1 MKKRRLWQLTKI
13 SFVGLLFLLLIAP
26 EWPAF
31 GSESYRL
38 RKIIQLREFDF
49 LVWEVNAILAKAE
62 GILAGGQRY
71 LQPDTRQAIVVNYL
85 ADIQT
90 ARDLERQINQIY
102 LDADINDHDRA
113 TQDLQTELATT
124 RARINNQQLV
134 AEAILQEQVAE
145 ILKEEGFGIA
155 GQMWPPV
162 MMHMTPLPTVL
173 ITSPRDHI
181 EKEHQLSLIPGL
193 TTPQMDDLET
203 AVLDNLDLSAL
214 IVPIGGA
221 GSYPTMINETGN
233 INWLAEVTAH
243 EWVHNW
249 LTLKPLGASYPFDTS
264 VRIINETVASLVDQE
279 LGSKIVARYYPEFA
293 PPPPDTTQQPI
304 DPTEPPAF
312 DFRAEMAE
320 TRVTADALLAEGK
333 IEEAE
338 RYMEERRQFFVE
350 NGYGIRKLNQAYFA
364 FYGAYAAE
372 PGGAQGGNPIG
383 PMLRDIRANTP
394 SVRAFLDSVAPITS
408 FADLE
413 RIHQE
418 ITNPSQTG

>member
-1 MKKRRLWQLTKI
+1 MKKHRLWQLIKI
-13 SFVGLLFLLLIAP
+13 SFISLLFLLLIAP

-31 GSESYRL
+31 GSDDYRL
-38 RKIIQLREFDF
+38 QKIIQQREFDF
-49 LVWEVNAILAKAE
+49 LIWEVNAILAKVE
-62 GILAGGQRY
+62 GVLASGQRY
-71 LQPDTRQAIVVNYL
+71 LQPEERQEIVVDYL
-85 ADIQT
+85 ANIQT
-90 ARDLERQINQIY
+90 VRDLEGQINRVY
-102 LDADINDHDRA
+102 LDANIIDHDSA
-113 TQDLQTELATT
+113 TQELQAELAVT
-124 RARINNQQLV
+124 RARIDDQQLV

-145 ILKEEGFGIA
+145 ILKAEGFGVA
-155 GQMWPPV
+155 DQMWPPV
-162 MMHMTPLPTVL
+162 LMHMTPLPTVL

-193 TTPQMDDLET
+193 TTPQMDALET
-203 AVLDNLDLSAL
+203 AVFDDLDLSAL

-249 LTLKPLGASYPFDTS
+249 LTLQPLGASYPFDTS

-279 LGSKIVARYYPEFA
+279 LGNKIIERYYPEFA
-293 PPPPDTTQQPI
+293 PLPPDANPTPI
-304 DPTEPPAF
+304 DPSEAPAF
-312 DFRAEMAE
+312 DFRAEMAA
-320 TRVTADALLAEGK
+320 TRIQADELLAAGK

-338 RYMEERRQFFVE
+338 KYMEARRQFFVE

-394 SVRAFLDSVAPITS
+394 SVRAFLDTVAPITS

-418 ITNPSQTG
+418 IITS